1 MDYAVH
7 KAVTVG
13 TRIYFARTRTNPYT
27 LSFPWVSIPYITV
40 KNPDGSWTG
49 VPSGVDT
56 DAGNPRADIAKHHYK
71 SSDLTGNA
79 DLYVD
84 WNIWDGLTLNLTGSA
99 HLGGGFDDNY
109 SEASNLRRTP
119 ESDSYSKYLDYAEEY
134 TFTSTLSYGKKF
146 AGKHDFHVMAGFEA
160 KNANYSYLS
169 AGATDFPIDN
179 PQSFAL
185 STVDDRTASGTLSY
199 DRFLSFFARLTYNYD
214 NRYLFSANFRRDG
227 SPKFGPTHRWG
238 NFPSFSAGW
247 KISEE
252 PFFKKWKQNWFS
264 SLKPRVSW
272 GILGNDTALASYSYL
287 ASFSNVTLH
296 SFDGSSAVA
305 GYNNAKV
312 INEDIK
318 WESIQTLDVGLDME
332 FFKNRLAVSFDWYQR
347 ITKDMIYALSVPNSS
362 GITRPS
368 SLGTMATMPVNLGRI
383 DNTGWE
389 LLVSYRNNV
398 GGFSYAVSANVSQ
411 NRNRVVNLG
420 LPTAYIYGGGG
431 HPFTGTSPCKTVNGM
446 PISSF
451 WGLRTDG
458 MITSQAE
465 IDELNATA
473 RAKGHEYYHQRL
485 TGVGDL
491 KFVDLN
497 GDGTI
502 DDNDRTFIGNP
513 WPEVQ
518 YGFNITLG
526 YKGIDFVADFTGVA
540 GNDIMN
546 LAKAYTQNMVQS
558 SNTTPEIFKASYF
571 LGNGM
576 TDRPRISAVDAE
588 NGNAIVKDPN
598 KNYSTYSDY
607 FIEDG
612 SYLKLKNVTLGYTF
626 PRKWTRKA
634 KINRLRI
641 YVTGSNLLTF
651 TKFSGLDPEFAGA
664 AKTAYGV
671 YYGSTYPQTRM
682 VALGVDISF

>member
-1 MDYAVH
+1 M
-7 KAVTVG
+7 
-13 TRIYFARTRTNPYT
+13 
-27 LSFPWVSIPYITV
+27 
-40 KNPDGSWTG
+40 
-49 VPSGVDT
+49 
-56 DAGNPRADIAKHHYK
+56 
-71 SSDLTGNA
+71 
-79 DLYVD
+79 
-84 WNIWDGLTLNLTGSA
+84 
-99 HLGGGFDDNY
+99 
-109 SEASNLRRTP
+109 
-119 ESDSYSKYLDYAEEY
+119 
-134 TFTSTLSYGKKF
+134 
-146 AGKHDFHVMAGFEA
+146 
-160 KNANYSYLS
+160 
-169 AGATDFPIDN
+169 
-179 PQSFAL
+179 
-185 STVDDRTASGTLSY
+185 
-199 DRFLSFFARLTYNYD
+199 
-214 NRYLFSANFRRDG
+214 
-227 SPKFGPTHRWG
+227 
-238 NFPSFSAGW
+238 
-247 KISEE
+247 
-252 PFFKKWKQNWFS
+252 
-264 SLKPRVSW
+264 
-272 GILGNDTALASYSYL
+272 
-287 ASFSNVTLH
+287 
-296 SFDGSSAVA
+296 
-305 GYNNAKV
+305 
-312 INEDIK
+312 
-318 WESIQTLDVGLDME
+318 
-332 FFKNRLAVSFDWYQR
+332 
-347 ITKDMIYALSVPNSS
+347 
-362 GITRPS
+362 
-368 SLGTMATMPVNLGRI
+368 MPVMFI
-383 DNTGWE
+383 
-389 LLVSYRNNV
+389 
-398 GGFSYAVSANVSQ
+398 
-411 NRNRVVNLG
+411 
-420 LPTAYIYGGGG
+420 
-431 HPFTGTSPCKTVNGM
+431 PCIC
-446 PISSF
+446 P
-451 WGLRTDG
+451 G

-473 RAKGHEYYHQRL
+473 RANGHEYHHQRL

-526 YKGIDFVADFTGVA
+526 YKGIDFIADFTGVA

-558 SNTTPEIFKASYF
+558 SNTTPEIFNASYF

-612 SYLKLKNVTLGYTF
+612 SYLKLKNITLGYTF